1 MERLIEESASVWNND
16 SQVSVSDHSTGT
28 KGTAAAVQSGERDFT
43 HIKTAA
49 TQIEQPEQ
57 GASAASFKDIWISYK
72 LEVVRRV

>member
-43 HIKTAA
+43 HIKKLPHKSNNLNRGH
-49 TQIEQPEQ
+49 QPQ
-57 GASAASFKDIWISYK
+57 ALRISG
-72 LEVVRRV
+72 LVTN